1 MEKIR
6 VMHYINQFFVGIGGE
21 EKAHVPP
28 GSFKGAVGP
37 GKRLQELLG
46 DSAEIVV
53 TAYCGDDYFSEH
65 IKEVLETIIKMAQDH
80 HVGLLVAGPAFA
92 SGRHGIACIQVCGA
106 ISNSMRLT
114 CVTAMHPDNPGVEI
128 YKQYKDKRV
137 YAFSTTGTATGMG
150 EALSKIAK
158 FVSNLTAGSTIG
170 SSYKEGYIPR
180 GIRRDEL
187 VSKSGADRAVDM
199 LLDKLAGRTF
209 ISEIPIESLERV
221 PGAPR
226 IIDLSKACLTLA
238 TSSGVIP
245 KGNPDGFKA
254 HKNVQ
259 WRKYSIDKLDT
270 MKNTGWDVL
279 HSGYNNVFM
288 KDNPNYGVPLDV
300 CRQIENEGMFA
311 KLYPYFYTTSGCNAS
326 IPNMQ
331 RIGRGMAADMKA
343 ERIDGVLMVS
353 T

>member
-1 MEKIR
+1 MGKVR
-6 VMHYINQFFVGIGGE
+6 VMHYINQFFAGIGGE
-21 EKAHVPP
+21 EKADVPP
-28 GSFKGAVGP
+28 GSFEGPMGP

-53 TAYCGDDYFSEH
+53 TTYCGDDYFAEH
-65 IKEVLETIIKMAQDH
+65 RDEALESILQIAREH
-80 HVGLLVAGPAFA
+80 NIRLLIAGPAFA
-92 SGRHGIACIQVCGA
+92 SGRHGFACAQVCHTVSSSLGL
-106 ISNSMRLT
+106 N
-114 CVTAMHPDNPGVEI
+114 CVAGMHPENPGMET
-128 YKQYKDKRV
+128 YKQYKDRNV
-137 YAFSTTGTATGMG
+137 YAFPTAGVASGMG
-150 EALSKIAK
+150 EALSKMAK
-158 FVSNLTAGSTIG
+158 FVSKVASGSEIG
-170 SSYKEGYIPR
+170 PPAMEGYIPR
-180 GIRRDEL
+180 GIRQDK
-187 VSKSGADRAVDM
+187 VVNKSGAERAVDM
-199 LLDKLAGRTF
+199 LLNKLAGRTF
-209 ISEIPIESLERV
+209 TSEIPVESLERV
-221 PGAPR
+221 PVAPR
-226 IIDLSKACLTLA
+226 IIDLTKACLTLA

-288 KDNPNYGVPLDV
+288 RDNPNYGVPLDV
-300 CRQIENEGMFA
+300 CRQIESEGIFA

-331 RIGRGMAADMKA
+331 RIGREMAADMKA
-343 ERIDGVLMVS
+343 KGIDGVLMVS